1 MVWIE
6 WRQRVR
12 FSGVRWHLRDLGCRP
27 PPVPTFSWPLTFVN
41 SYLCSNFSIICPT
54 HTNCLNKNAAWTL
67 SVLWIHLA
75 PGWDLIWGRN
85 LELGHF
91 HLGDNGSIFCI
102 ACPPGRSSN
111 YSIWLISSTKES
123 FRNMIWPKPFGL
135 ARCQTQS
142 FKFEQNEGECVI
154 WFSRADILLREL
166 LLKPHMLPKDPWQ
179 GAQGAYICIWLL
191 PKRSPSHLRL
201 TYIKGNCTP
210 TNHVFSFIFVTI
222 IVRRV
227 GRSSSMKI
235 ERCHIVA
242 VYSGTN
248 RQVGDTWHKLAHLTI
263 EEVHL
268 AQLRCNPSVNPAG
281 RSVALHRDLTHTEGA
296 A

>member
-1 MVWIE
+1 
-6 WRQRVR
+6 
-12 FSGVRWHLRDLGCRP
+12 
-27 PPVPTFSWPLTFVN
+27 
-41 SYLCSNFSIICPT
+41 
-54 HTNCLNKNAAWTL
+54 
-67 SVLWIHLA
+67 
-75 PGWDLIWGRN
+75 
-85 LELGHF
+85 
-91 HLGDNGSIFCI
+91 
-102 ACPPGRSSN
+102 
-111 YSIWLISSTKES
+111 
-123 FRNMIWPKPFGL
+123 
-135 ARCQTQS
+135 
-142 FKFEQNEGECVI
+142 
-154 WFSRADILLREL
+154 
-166 LLKPHMLPKDPWQ
+166 MLPKDPWQ

-222 IVRRV
+222 IVRRE

-281 RSVALHRDLTHTEGA
+281 RSFALHRDLTHTQRGPLRGTLALCALLCLSSTFHLALLPSAEVRVQKQGFHQNDA
-296 A
+296 SRARETFKISQKLPMLFQITNNIVRRQFECKLWSERVKMTAINSQKWAFAYKQ

>member
-1 MVWIE
+1 
-6 WRQRVR
+6 
-12 FSGVRWHLRDLGCRP
+12 
-27 PPVPTFSWPLTFVN
+27 
-41 SYLCSNFSIICPT
+41 
-54 HTNCLNKNAAWTL
+54 
-67 SVLWIHLA
+67 
-75 PGWDLIWGRN
+75 
-85 LELGHF
+85 
-91 HLGDNGSIFCI
+91 
-102 ACPPGRSSN
+102 
-111 YSIWLISSTKES
+111 
-123 FRNMIWPKPFGL
+123 
-135 ARCQTQS
+135 
-142 FKFEQNEGECVI
+142 
-154 WFSRADILLREL
+154 
-166 LLKPHMLPKDPWQ
+166 MLPKDPWQ

-222 IVRRV
+222 VVRRE

-296 A
+296 AQRNLGPLRASLFVVYVSPCFASIRWGPRTETRISPKWRSKGKRDFKISQKIAMLFQITNNIVRHQFECKLWSERVKMTAINSQKWAFAYKQ

>member
-1 MVWIE
+1 
-6 WRQRVR
+6 
-12 FSGVRWHLRDLGCRP
+12 
-27 PPVPTFSWPLTFVN
+27 
-41 SYLCSNFSIICPT
+41 
-54 HTNCLNKNAAWTL
+54 
-67 SVLWIHLA
+67 
-75 PGWDLIWGRN
+75 
-85 LELGHF
+85 
-91 HLGDNGSIFCI
+91 
-102 ACPPGRSSN
+102 
-111 YSIWLISSTKES
+111 
-123 FRNMIWPKPFGL
+123 MIWPKPYGP
-135 ARCQTQS
+135 ARFQTQS
-142 FKFEQNEGECVI
+142 FRFEQNEDECVI

-166 LLKPHMLPKDPWQ
+166 LLKRHMLPKDPWQ

-268 AQLRCNPSVNPAG
+268 VQLRCNPSVNPAG

-296 A
+296 AWRNLGPLRASLFVVYVSPCFASIRWGPRTETRISPKWRFKGKRDF